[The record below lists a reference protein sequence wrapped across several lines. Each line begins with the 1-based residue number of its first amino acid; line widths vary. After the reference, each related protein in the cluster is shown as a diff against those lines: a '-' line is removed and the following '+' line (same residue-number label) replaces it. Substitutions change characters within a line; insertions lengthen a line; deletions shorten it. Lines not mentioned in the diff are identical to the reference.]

1 MASNLF
7 VKDRYISQ
15 VSYLINHNIQE
26 WDISKA
32 NISVLLRKGAITR
45 EKYNYYYNLPKHKRE
60 VSIGCLMR
68 DNPNI
73 SRAVSEG
80 LMEAR
85 KNFIEANNV
94 EDWNIL
100 YIDKDSITT
109 IDLNHMVIHEF
120 GPVNFRPKN
129 KYTSFYRL
137 FGIDLL
143 YFNDGNNE
151 SFRLKNANERIIP
164 LHMQWFLDM
173 VLAICYNGQ
182 EDIYGTLQM
191 IKGIYAQYVSGNLP
205 IEFYRE
211 FNQRSE
217 FKFKTSGVF
226 EYYTDIPPDSTGRE
240 LIDILYNSNVLRLL
254 YKIFAMEYFKR
265 VKRRW

>member
-68 DNPNI
+68 DNPSI

-100 YIDKDSITT
+100 YIVRK
-109 IDLNHMVIHEF
+109 
-120 GPVNFRPKN
+120 
-129 KYTSFYRL
+129 
-137 FGIDLL
+137 
-143 YFNDGNNE
+143 
-151 SFRLKNANERIIP
+151 
-164 LHMQWFLDM
+164 
-173 VLAICYNGQ
+173 
-182 EDIYGTLQM
+182 
-191 IKGIYAQYVSGNLP
+191 
-205 IEFYRE
+205 
-211 FNQRSE
+211 
-217 FKFKTSGVF
+217 KTSL
-226 EYYTDIPPDSTGRE
+226 T
-240 LIDILYNSNVLRLL
+240 
-254 YKIFAMEYFKR
+254 
-265 VKRRW
+265 